1 MDFDFPDPKHRKSV
15 LNRIHHRQASD
26 MDSAYSH
33 MSKRQKDIMRTLKG
47 KK

>member
-15 LNRIHHRQASD
+15 LDKVHHKKSSD
-26 MDSAYSH
+26 MDCAYDH